1 MIYLLLF
8 FAAGA
13 LVGHFLKRSQ
23 KVMKANQ
30 WLQNLTVFA
39 LLFFMGIST
48 GSNDTV
54 LRNLPS
60 LGKDALIV
68 ATLATLGSIL
78 ALYPVYHRFFRG
90 KE

>member
-90 KE
+90 RE

>member
-1 MIYLLLF
+1 MIYILLF

-30 WLQNLTVFA
+30 WLQNMTVFA

-48 GSNDTV
+48 GSNDTI

-90 KE
+90 RE